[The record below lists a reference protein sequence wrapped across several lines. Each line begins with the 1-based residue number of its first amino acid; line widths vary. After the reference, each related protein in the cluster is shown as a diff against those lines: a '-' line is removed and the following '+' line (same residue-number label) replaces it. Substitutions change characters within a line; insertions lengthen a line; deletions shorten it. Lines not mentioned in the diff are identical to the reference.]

1 MIRKPQNWESVQL
14 PSDRKKIPAGAYV
27 VRIKKAAVQNN
38 GYGDQLCLLF
48 DITEG
53 DYAGYYGSEFSAN
66 TMTDKKWKGVLRV
79 FLPVDDGSEKDEW
92 TKRTFKG
99 MVTAF
104 EKSNPGYVFNWDE
117 ATLVGKTVGV
127 LFRNEEWDYNGK
139 TGWTAKPFRAI
150 SADSVREGAYTLP
163 KDKPLADKSASGFGT
178 AGFGGFP
185 GTANS
190 FAEVDNDDE
199 LPF

>member
-178 AGFGGFP
+178 AGFCGFP

>member
-79 FLPVDDGSEKDEW
+79 FLSVDDGSEKDEW

-178 AGFGGFP
+178 AGFCGFP